1 MKLHTNIARAA
12 RTIADIAILQLV
24 VVATI
29 AGQLLT
35 EEEE

>member
-1 MKLHTNIARAA
+1 MKLHTNVARAT
-12 RTIADIAILQLV
+12 RILADIAILQLV